1 MKSLILCLYFLIFN
15 IMLTIPLLP
24 QSEQGYILGIKNFEK
39 SFPTQ
44 NSRWDSYENL
54 YMDRHY
60 DGKIIEDKIDYNQFD
75 FMKSE
80 NRTDN
85 DLFSINAEN
94 EFDYNFYKDIK
105 TMKSPDQKLKL
116 ININNFK
123 FLQTWLETENTFVT
137 IDLNSYK
144 YKSSEIFDTGY

>member
-1 MKSLILCLYFLIFN
+1 
-15 IMLTIPLLP
+15 MLTIQVLP

-39 SFPTQ
+39 SFPAQ
-44 NSRWDSYENL
+44 NSKWYSYENL

-60 DGKIIEDKIDYNQFD
+60 DGKINEDKIDYNQFD

-80 NRTDN
+80 NGTDN

-105 TMKSPDQKLKL
+105 TIKSPDQKLKL

-137 IDLNSYK
+137 IDLDSYK